1 MSDIGTS
8 QFPENIPEILP
19 GSAPVALT
27 KSQPAPKSM
36 NKTTETSQSPSI
48 SSSPAVSP
56 ANSPTKPKPRASD
69 ITWRRALEY
78 MSRRL
83 KKQSYATWLRP
94 TVGIVSESSEGTSSL
109 EITIPNQFVADW
121 LEENY
126 SELIEEALAETTG
139 KKIPFHFQI
148 RAQSALP
155 EQTEIGFGE
164 PEKRFDE
171 GDYNNGSGQSPHV
184 RPANA
189 NHGLHERYRFD
200 NLVVGKFNEF
210 AHAACAAVAE
220 NPGGTKYNPLVI
232 YGGVGL
238 GKTHLAQAI
247 GLTAMQKSPRTRV
260 MYATSEKFT
269 MDFIN
274 SLGKPA
280 TGTFADTYRSVD
292 ILLIDDIQFFS
303 GKESTQEQFFH
314 TFNALYNAGKQIVL
328 TADRRPQDI
337 KGLEARLLSRFSS
350 GLVTDIQKPDFESRV
365 AILKK
370 KLSEYD
376 FQIEESI
383 LHFVAERITS
393 NVRELEGALT
403 HLYAKASVEKIMDID
418 EDFVTRSLADT
429 LQNSRTRVSVR
440 VIQEVVSEAFEVPV
454 AMLKAKKRSA
464 NIALARQV
472 AMYVTR
478 DLTGRSL
485 QQIGHD
491 FGGRDH
497 STVIHACSLVATKM
511 QDDSIFKD
519 QVDGIFAT
527 LR

>member
-1 MSDIGTS
+1 MSEMRPS
-8 QFPENIPEILP
+8 LFPEDAPDVLP
-19 GSAPVALT
+19 GSI
-27 KSQPAPKSM
+27 PAP
-36 NKTTETSQSPSI
+36 TVERLAPQPTA
-48 SSSPAVSP
+48 SSSEPLLKEPVPKTGSTTRQP
-56 ANSPTKPKPRASD
+56 SKPNNRISD
-69 ITWRRALEY
+69 ATWRGALNY

-83 KKQSYATWLRP
+83 KKQSFATWLRP
-94 TVGIVSESSEGTSSL
+94 TIGVVGTALDGSKL
-109 EITIPNQFVADW
+109 LKITVPNQFVADW
-121 LEENY
+121 LAENY
-126 SELIEEALAETTG
+126 SPLIEEALTETTG
-139 KKIPFHFQI
+139 AKLQFSFLI
-148 RAQSALP
+148 RKQAAPS

-164 PEKRFDE
+164 LA
-171 GDYNNGSGQSPHV
+171 NGYTDSDFPV
-184 RPANA
+184 ERPAQAPRRNVSNI
-189 NHGLHERYRFD
+189 NHGLHDRYRFD

-247 GLTAMQKSPRTRV
+247 GLTAMKNSPRVRV

-269 MDFIN
+269 TDFIN
-274 SLGKPA
+274 SLGKST
-280 TGTFADTYRSVD
+280 TGDFSALYRSVD
-292 ILLIDDIQFFS
+292 ILIVDDIQFFS

-314 TFNALYNAGKQIVL
+314 TFNALYNAGKQIIL

-365 AILKK
+365 AILSK
-370 KLSEYD
+370 KLEEYD
-376 FQIEESI
+376 FHVDENI
-383 LHFVAERITS
+383 LHFIAERVSS

-403 HLYAKASVEKIMDID
+403 HLYAKASVEKVSRVD
-418 EDFVTRSLADT
+418 EEFVTRSLSDT
-429 LQNSRTRVSVR
+429 LTSSRLRVSVR
-440 VIQEVVSEAFEVPV
+440 LIQDVVAESFEVPV

-497 STVIHACSLVATKM
+497 STVIHACSLVASRM
-511 QDDSIFKD
+511 QEDSIFKD
-519 QVDGIFAT
+519 QVDEIFAM

>member
-1 MSDIGTS
+1 MSDIGAS
-8 QFPENIPEILP
+8 QFPERSLPEILP

-27 KSQPAPKSM
+27 ESQL
-36 NKTTETSQSPSI
+36 
-48 SSSPAVSP
+48 SPASTNTTKVTSK
-56 ANSPTKPKPRASD
+56 TKPRVSD
-69 ITWRRALEY
+69 VTWRRALEY

-94 TVGIVSESSEGTSSL
+94 TVGIVSESPEGTSSL
-109 EITIPNQFVADW
+109 EITVPNQFVADW

-139 KKIPFHFQI
+139 RTIGFHFQI
-148 RAQSALP
+148 RAQSGLP
-155 EQTEIGFGE
+155 EQTEIGFDE
-164 PEKRFDE
+164 PEKAFSRE
-171 GDYNNGSGQSPHV
+171 SYSNGSINGSVQPPRIGS
-184 RPANA
+184 ANN
-189 NHGLHERYRFD
+189 NHGLHNRYRFD

-210 AHAACAAVAE
+210 AHAACAAVAD

-238 GKTHLAQAI
+238 GKTHLTQAI
-247 GLTAMQKSPRTRV
+247 GLTAMRQNPRTRV

-274 SLGKPA
+274 SLGKSS
-280 TGTFADTYRSVD
+280 TGSFIDTYRSVD

-314 TFNALYNAGKQIVL
+314 TFNALYNSGKQIVL

-370 KLSEYD
+370 KLGEYD
-376 FQIEESI
+376 FQIEENI

-403 HLYAKASVEKIMDID
+403 HLYARASVEKVTEID
-418 EDFVTRSLADT
+418 EEFVIRSLADT
-429 LQNSRTRVSVR
+429 LQNSKTRVSVR
-440 VIQEVVSEAFEVPV
+440 IIQEVVSEAFEVPV

-472 AMYVTR
+472 AMYVSR
-478 DLTGRSL
+478 ELTGRSL
-485 QQIGHD
+485 QQVGHD

-497 STVIHACSLVATKM
+497 STVIHACSLVTARM
-511 QDDSIFKD
+511 QDDSMFKD
-519 QVDGIFAT
+519 QVDGVFAA

>member
-1 MSDIGTS
+1 MSEMRTSQLPEDTSDILSDSLPLRTS
-8 QFPENIPEILP
+8 ELETTKLSKIERLASQ
-19 GSAPVALT
+19 APV
-27 KSQPAPKSM
+27 
-36 NKTTETSQSPSI
+36 TSSERLHSHTQS
-48 SSSPAVSP
+48 
-56 ANSPTKPKPRASD
+56 KPKNNVSD
-69 ITWRRALEY
+69 STWRGALNY

-83 KKQSYATWLRP
+83 KKQSFATWLRP
-94 TVGIVSESSEGTSSL
+94 TVGIVIESSTGTRFL
-109 EITIPNQFVADW
+109 QLTVPNQFVADW
-121 LEENY
+121 LDENY
-126 SELIEEALAETTG
+126 SALIEEALTETTG
-139 KKIPFHFQI
+139 EKLPFSFQI
-148 RAQSALP
+148 RSQSAQI

-164 PEKRFDE
+164 SDRN
-171 GDYNNGSGQSPHV
+171 YNLGRSIEAPRRSASNI
-184 RPANA
+184 

-210 AHAACAAVAE
+210 AYAACAAVAE

-247 GLTAMQKSPRTRV
+247 GLAAMKSSPSARV

-269 MDFIN
+269 TDFIN
-274 SLGKPA
+274 SLGKSS
-280 TGTFADTYRSVD
+280 TGEFSAMYRSVD
-292 ILLIDDIQFFS
+292 ILIVDDIQFFS

-314 TFNALYNAGKQIVL
+314 TFNALYNSGKQIIL

-365 AILKK
+365 AILNK
-370 KLSEYD
+370 KLAEYD
-376 FQIEESI
+376 FQIDDNI
-383 LHFVAERITS
+383 LHFIAERISS

-403 HLYAKASVEKIMDID
+403 HLYAKASVEKVSHID
-418 EDFVTRSLADT
+418 EEFVTRSLSDT
-429 LQNSRTRVSVR
+429 LQISRLRVSVR
-440 VIQEVVSEAFEVPV
+440 IIQDVVAEAFEIPV
-454 AMLKAKKRSA
+454 AMLKSRKRSA

-472 AMYVTR
+472 AMFVTR

-497 STVIHACSLVATKM
+497 STVIHACSLVTKRM
-511 QDDSIFKD
+511 QEDSIFRE
-519 QVDGIFAT
+519 QVDGVFAT

>member
-1 MSDIGTS
+1 
-8 QFPENIPEILP
+8 
-19 GSAPVALT
+19 
-27 KSQPAPKSM
+27 
-36 NKTTETSQSPSI
+36 
-48 SSSPAVSP
+48 
-56 ANSPTKPKPRASD
+56 
-69 ITWRRALEY
+69 

-94 TVGIVSESSEGTSSL
+94 TAGTVTKSSDGARFLRIVV
-109 EITIPNQFVADW
+109 PNQFVADW
-121 LEENY
+121 LDENY
-126 SELIEEALAETTG
+126 SALIEEALKETTG
-139 KKIPFHFQI
+139 EQLPFRIQI
-148 RAQSALP
+148 RSKSDGP
-155 EQTEIGFGE
+155 EQTEIGFFDTGYETENGRNGE
-164 PEKRFDE
+164 HRSEEHRSNE
-171 GDYNNGSGQSPHV
+171 HRNNEHRIERLRQNGSVGNS
-184 RPANA
+184 

-247 GLTAMQKSPRTRV
+247 GLTAMRNTPGIRV

-269 MDFIN
+269 TDFIN
-274 SLGKPA
+274 SLSRSS
-280 TGTFADTYRSVD
+280 TVDFANMYRSVD

-365 AILKK
+365 AILQK
-370 KLSEYD
+370 KLDEYD
-376 FQIEESI
+376 FQVEEGI
-383 LHFVAERITS
+383 LHFIAERITS

-403 HLYAKASVEKIMDID
+403 HLYARASVEKVSAVD
-418 EDFVTRSLADT
+418 EQFVTRCLADT
-429 LQNSRTRVSVR
+429 LQSARARVSVR
-440 VIQEVVSEAFEVPV
+440 VIQDVVSEAFEVPV

-478 DLTGRSL
+478 ELTGRSL
-485 QQIGHD
+485 QQIGQD

-497 STVIHACSLVATKM
+497 STVIHACSLVTAKM
-511 QDDSIFKD
+511 QDDSIFND
-519 QVDGIFAT
+519 QVNGIFAT

>member
-1 MSDIGTS
+1 MSEIGPS
-8 QFPENIPEILP
+8 HFPESNMNPENTPSFPP
-19 GSAPVALT
+19 GSIPT
-27 KSQPAPKSM
+27 SS
-36 NKTTETSQSPSI
+36 ETV
-48 SSSPAVSP
+48 SSE
-56 ANSPTKPKPRASD
+56 TKPPETAKRNGRSTD
-69 ITWRRALEY
+69 STWRGALDY

-94 TVGIVSESSEGTSSL
+94 TAGAVTKSSDGARFLRIVV
-109 EITIPNQFVADW
+109 PNQFVADW
-121 LEENY
+121 LDENY
-126 SELIEEALAETTG
+126 SALIEEALKETTG
-139 KKIPFHFQI
+139 EQLPFQI
-148 RAQSALP
+148 QIQSKSDRP
-155 EQTEIGFGE
+155 EQTEIGFFDTGYETENGRHGE
-164 PEKRFDE
+164 HGNKEHRNNVHRVE
-171 GDYNNGSGQSPHV
+171 RLRQNGSVGNS
-184 RPANA
+184 A
-189 NHGLHERYRFD
+189 HGLHERYRFD

-210 AHAACAAVAE
+210 AHAACSAVAE

-247 GLTAMQKSPRTRV
+247 GLTAIRNRPGIRV

-269 MDFIN
+269 TDFIN
-274 SLGKPA
+274 SLSRSS
-280 TGTFADTYRSVD
+280 TVDFSHMYRSVD

-365 AILKK
+365 AILQE
-370 KLSEYD
+370 KLAEYD
-376 FQIEESI
+376 FQVAESI
-383 LHFVAERITS
+383 LHFIAERITS

-403 HLYAKASVEKIMDID
+403 HLYARASVEKVSSID
-418 EDFVTRSLADT
+418 EEFVTRCLADT
-429 LQNSRTRVSVR
+429 LQNTRARVSVR
-440 VIQEVVSEAFEVPV
+440 VIQDVVSEAFEVPV

-478 DLTGRSL
+478 ELTGRSL
-485 QQIGHD
+485 QQIGQD

-497 STVIHACSLVATKM
+497 STVIHACSLVTAKM

-519 QVDGIFAT
+519 QVNGVFAT

>member
-1 MSDIGTS
+1 MSEIGASHFSENQRVTENAPDFS
-8 QFPENIPEILP
+8 PGPLPVSPSPEKSP
-19 GSAPVALT
+19 SAGP
-27 KSQPAPKSM
+27 QPANQESTRPKSRL
-36 NKTTETSQSPSI
+36 TDS
-48 SSSPAVSP
+48 
-56 ANSPTKPKPRASD
+56 
-69 ITWRRALEY
+69 TWRGALNY

-94 TVGIVSESSEGTSSL
+94 TAGAVTESSDGARFL
-109 EITIPNQFVADW
+109 KIIVPNQFVADW
-121 LEENY
+121 LDENY
-126 SELIEEALAETTG
+126 SALIEEALTETTG
-139 KKIPFHFQI
+139 EQLPFRFQI
-148 RAQSALP
+148 RPKADAQ
-155 EQTEIGFGE
+155 EQTEIGFFETESETQE
-164 PEKRFDE
+164 PRFPEAPRRNPDHS
-171 GDYNNGSGQSPHV
+171 NH
-184 RPANA
+184 
-189 NHGLHERYRFD
+189 NHGLHERYQFD

-247 GLTAMQKSPRTRV
+247 GLTARRNTPGIRV
-260 MYATSEKFT
+260 IYATSEKFT
-269 MDFIN
+269 TDFIN
-274 SLGKPA
+274 SLSRSS
-280 TGTFADTYRSVD
+280 TVDFASIYRSVD

-365 AILKK
+365 AILQK
-370 KLSEYD
+370 KLAEYD
-376 FQIEESI
+376 FQVAENI
-383 LHFVAERITS
+383 LHFIAERITS

-403 HLYAKASVEKIMDID
+403 HLYARASVEKVATID
-418 EDFVTRSLADT
+418 EEFVTRSLSDT
-429 LQNSRTRVSVR
+429 LQNSRARVSVR
-440 VIQEVVSEAFEVPV
+440 VIQDVVSEAFEVPV
-454 AMLKAKKRSA
+454 AMLKARKRSA

-472 AMYVTR
+472 AMYITR
-478 DLTGRSL
+478 ELTGRSL
-485 QQIGHD
+485 QQIGQD

-497 STVIHACSLVATKM
+497 STVIHACSLVTAKM

-519 QVDGIFAT
+519 QVHGVFAT

>member
-1 MSDIGTS
+1 MSDIGAS
-8 QFPENIPEILP
+8 QFPENSLPEILP

-27 KSQPAPKSM
+27 ESQL
-36 NKTTETSQSPSI
+36 
-48 SSSPAVSP
+48 SPASMDPAKVSQ
-56 ANSPTKPKPRASD
+56 KQKPRVSD
-69 ITWRRALEY
+69 VTWRRALEY

-94 TVGIVSESSEGTSSL
+94 TIGVVAESPEGINSL
-109 EITIPNQFVADW
+109 EITVPNQFVADW

-126 SELIEEALAETTG
+126 SGLIEEALSETTG
-139 KKIPFHFQI
+139 KTIPFHFQI
-148 RAQSALP
+148 RAQSSIP

-164 PEKRFDE
+164 TDKAYPEE
-171 GDYNNGSGQSPHV
+171 GNNS
-184 RPANA
+184 ANRSFQA
-189 NHGLHERYRFD
+189 PGISRANTNHGLHDRYRFD

-238 GKTHLAQAI
+238 GKTHLTQAI
-247 GLTAMQKSPRTRV
+247 GLTAMRQNPRTRV

-274 SLGKPA
+274 SLGKSS
-280 TGTFADTYRSVD
+280 TGSFIDTYRSVD

-337 KGLEARLLSRFSS
+337 KGFEARLLSRFSS

-376 FQIEESI
+376 FDIEENI

-403 HLYAKASVEKIMDID
+403 HLYARASVEKITDID
-418 EDFVTRSLADT
+418 EEFVTRSLADT
-429 LQNSRTRVSVR
+429 LQNSKTKVSVR
-440 VIQEVVSEAFEVPV
+440 IIQEVVSESFEVPV

-497 STVIHACSLVATKM
+497 STVIHACSLVSARM
-511 QDDSIFKD
+511 QDDSMFKD